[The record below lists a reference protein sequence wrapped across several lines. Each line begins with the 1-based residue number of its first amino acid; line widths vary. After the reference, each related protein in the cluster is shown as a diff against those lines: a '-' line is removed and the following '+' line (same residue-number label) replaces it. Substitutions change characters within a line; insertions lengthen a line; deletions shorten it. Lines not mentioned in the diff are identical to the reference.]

1 MYNSHM
7 PNKHRLGLIVIL
19 FLVMGL
25 FPPLHGS
32 ASPEPRINIL
42 SPGDNSVLTSPIK
55 LSAEI
60 LPDPQSMIRVTLTS
74 RNGDLLARQ
83 LMRLDTNSTSPI
95 IMDTDI
101 PFEIPTDQTEAL
113 LTLAIQDE
121 AFRTIT
127 LRSVRV
133 NLTSS
138 GETKLQPAASS
149 PPWVEITQPQPM
161 EEVSGGEFSII
172 GRVAPVSES
181 PITFELISDSGRVVG
196 STQLQVDTSGEWLDF
211 KIRLNYTYITKST
224 GVRLIIRQ
232 NCYPYN
238 EIMILDSLQL
248 TAAP

>member
-1 MYNSHM
+1 ML
-7 PNKHRLGLIVIL
+7 NKRHLGFF
-19 FLVMGL
+19 FLLLLAICLLTPM
-25 FPPLHGS
+25 HGS

-42 SPGDNSVLTSPIK
+42 SPGDNSILTSPIK
-55 LSAEI
+55 LSSEI
-60 LPDPQSMIRVTLTS
+60 IPDPEGMIRVTLTS
-74 RNGDLLARQ
+74 RSGDLLARQ
-83 LMRLDTNSTSPI
+83 LIRLDSSSTSLFVL
-95 IMDTDI
+95 DTDLA
-101 PFEIPTDQTEAL
+101 FEIPSDQTEAL
-113 LTLAIQDE
+113 LTLAVQD
-121 AFRTIT
+121 AYFRTIAV
-127 LRSVRV
+127 RSVLV
-133 NLTSS
+133 ILAST
-138 GETKLQPAASS
+138 GEPALVPAVSME
-149 PPWVEITQPQPM
+149 PWVEITQPQPM

-211 KIRLNYTYITKST
+211 KIRLNYTYITEST